1 MDLPAIFHL
10 VNWIKTMARITSG
23 LQTAAILLALSLP
36 SAAGVV
42 ADVRGAIA
50 RNEFKAASGMLAVY
64 RVQHGVDPAYLEALS
79 WMGRGEL
86 AAGDLKQAY
95 SFGEQTRELAL
106 PLVKNGKLD
115 QNPQLA
121 IALGAAYE
129 VQAQSLSKENQT
141 EKAVLLLRSALRTY
155 GNTSIRARL
164 QKNLNLLTFL
174 GKPAPALVS
183 QEYLG
188 TKPAALANL
197 KGSVVLLFFWAHW
210 CGDCKADAPVI
221 AQVQSEFAQQ
231 GFVVVAPTQRYGYIG
246 AQEDV
251 PPQQE
256 TQYIESVWQRY
267 YRQLGGDAVPI
278 SKENFDLYGAS
289 TTPTIVLL
297 ARNGNVALYHPG
309 AISYSDLRPEIEKL
323 LKSR

>member
-1 MDLPAIFHL
+1 MG
-10 VNWIKTMARITSG
+10 RIVLALRTIG
-23 LQTAAILLALSLP
+23 ILLAFSFP
-36 SAAGVV
+36 AAAGVV
-42 ADVRGAIA
+42 EDVRGAIA
-50 RNEFKAASGMLAVY
+50 RNEFKAANGMLAGY
-64 RVQHGVDPAYLEALS
+64 RAQHGVNSEYLEALS

-95 SFGEQTRELAL
+95 SFGEQTRALAL

-121 IALGAAYE
+121 VALGAAYE
-129 VQAQSLSKENQT
+129 IQAQALSKQNQT
-141 EKAVLLLRSALRTY
+141 EKAVLLLRNGLRTY

-164 QKNLNLLTFL
+164 QKNLNLLTFM

-183 QEYLG
+183 REYLG

-210 CGDCKADAPVI
+210 CSDCKADAPVI
-221 AQVQSEFAQQ
+221 AQVQSDFARQ

-256 TQYIESVWQRY
+256 TQYIESIWQRY
-267 YRQLGGDAVPI
+267 YSQLSGVAVPI

-297 ARNGNVALYHPG
+297 ARNGSVALYHPG
-309 AISYSDLRPEIEKL
+309 AISYGELRSEIEKL